1 MIKSMLNQSTIRR
14 LAKAPPSSNRVFHR
28 SAIIAAQEEDTSTE
42 RLQDMYNNEKQSV
55 GDDLDH
61 PENEHP
67 EVIPTTSSTKE
78 NNTEFDE

>member
-14 LAKAPPSSNRVFHR
+14 IALVSPPSSRMFHR
-28 SAIIAAQEEDTSTE
+28 STIIAAQEEDTE

-55 GDDLDH
+55 GDELDH

-67 EVIPTTSSTKE
+67 EVIPTTSSTEE